1 MFCWKK
7 HCLANENGS
16 TTSNKWVLPDLV
28 MASKQEYGQLSTDEK
43 QHLVK
48 EFSEFRINDVTHI
61 LKAIKNEL
69 HNLKSCTSI
78 KTIFYA
84 THGTTDLP
92 LQGVA
97 FNTKGIEDFM
107 GTVMGIGTQDLV
119 SKMEGFAVQGA
130 AKNHQQ
136 CVSQLHAVICE
147 IINCKLC
154 DSKVKMQWMHY
165 F

>member
-1 MFCWKK
+1 MF
-7 HCLANENGS
+7 LI

-28 MASKQEYGQLSTDEK
+28 MASKQEYGQISTDEK

-48 EFSEFRINDVTHI
+48 EFSELRVSKTVRSHVTLCSKINDVTHI

-147 IINCKLC
+147 IINCKLLNT
-154 DSKVKMQWMHY
+154 